1 MRLCV
6 YGRRHGSGIAID
18 DITFH
23 RCVRLGQFDQDRTI
37 SFIPPDGEFELMK
50 YRITQNVNLPFRVI
64 PLVVEHGS
72 ARVEY
77 EVRNRVLCCG
87 WNIASVVH
95 EWTNF
100 DWMSSSDVQIKIKGS
115 FSANLFATN
124 VVLKIPTP
132 KNTAKVKLA
141 VTAGKAKYKPETGG
155 IVWKYVSC
163 VWVRV

>member
-1 MRLCV
+1 ML
-6 YGRRHGSGIAID
+6 RRAGSGIAID

-77 EVRNRVLCCG
+77 EVWNRQ
-87 WNIASVVH
+87 
-95 EWTNF
+95 F
-100 DWMSSSDVQIKIKGS
+100 DCWH
-115 FSANLFATN
+115 
-124 VVLKIPTP
+124 
-132 KNTAKVKLA
+132 A
-141 VTAGKAKYKPETGG
+141 VE
-155 IVWKYVSC
+155 C
-163 VWVRV
+163 